1 MKKSLLVIALAS
13 ATTFASA
20 QDMNSKRGTPILP
33 EPGDYSIGIDAVPF
47 LEYFGNLMN
56 GSNSAP
62 SFDFKTSPFV
72 ISGLYVKDANTAYRG
87 KLRLGF
93 GSNTVNYAT
102 ENDAT
107 TADPNDQS
115 FDEVKSGGKSIFIGG
130 GLQKTRGK
138 HRLHGIYGGEAL
150 IGLQSSKTE
159 HSFANA
165 FSATNP
171 APSTGIPGQPSN
183 GDPRTTEVK
192 SGGEFS
198 FTLRAFVGVEYFF
211 APKMSVSG
219 EFGWGLGLVSQAEGE
234 QTTES
239 FDGTTVKSVTTKTG
253 KSSSFGIDTDNSG
266 GSINLNFYL

>member
-47 LEYFGNLMN
+47 LDYFGNLMN

-62 SFDFKTSPFV
+62 SFDFNTSPFV

-87 KLRLGF
+87 KIRIGF

-102 ENDAT
+102 SNDAT
-107 TADPNDQS
+107 ADANDQS
-115 FDEVKSGGKSIFIGG
+115 FDEVKTGGKAIYLGG

-150 IGLQSSKTE
+150 IGLESSKTE
-159 HSFANA
+159 HTFANA

-171 APSTGIPGQPSN
+171 LPSSGIPGQPSGT
-183 GDPRTTEVK
+183 GDPRTLEVK

-211 APKMSVSG
+211 APKMSLSG
-219 EFGWGLGLVSQAEGE
+219 EFGWGLGLSSQAEGE
-234 QTTES
+234 TTTES
-239 FDGTTVKSVTTKTG
+239 FDGTTVKTQTSKTG

-266 GSINLNFYL
+266 GSINLNFYF